1 MVKPLTFKGDKPK
14 KRKHRTD
21 DTDPTQ
27 RRIKSDPS
35 SSSAL
40 TTTTGSAGPA
50 EDENAEDTSWVSA
63 DVPTDIS
70 GPVIIVLPSSK
81 PSCVACDANGK
92 VFVSELE
99 NLIEGDPATAEPHD
113 VRQVWVA
120 TKVAG
125 SEGVSFKGHH
135 GRYLSCD
142 KYGILSATSAAISP
156 FESFRIL
163 PAPDTPGLFSFQ
175 TVGGDSETFLSVKE
189 DEEGTSRKGSSS
201 KVEVRGDAK
210 TLGFETSFRVR
221 MQARFKPRVKA
232 SKESKAREKISRREL
247 EEAVGRRLED
257 HEVKRLKRARREGN
271 FHEEVLDV
279 RRLDLGPVL
288 LSPWAD
294 ELRRAAALSKTAT

>member
-1 MVKPLTFKGDKPK
+1 MLKC
-14 KRKHRTD
+14 
-21 DTDPTQ
+21 
-27 RRIKSDPS
+27 I
-35 SSSAL
+35 
-40 TTTTGSAGPA
+40 
-50 EDENAEDTSWVSA
+50 A
-63 DVPTDIS
+63 DHSLGYVY
-70 GPVIIVLPSSK
+70 
-81 PSCVACDANGK
+81 
-92 VFVSELE
+92 
-99 NLIEGDPATAEPHD
+99 
-113 VRQVWVA
+113 
-120 TKVAG
+120 
-125 SEGVSFKGHH
+125 
-135 GRYLSCD
+135 RYLSCD

-189 DEEGTSRKGSSS
+189 DEEGLSRKGSSS
-201 KVEVRGDAK
+201 SKIEVRGDAK

-279 RRLDLGPVL
+279 RVRGKHDKFA
-288 LSPWAD
+288 S
-294 ELRRAAALSKTAT
+294 